1 MEDGLPLGQVE
12 IDEHRV
18 LTTLAFDLPAIPIR
32 AARVLSILS
41 DGSPYR
47 RSAIP
52 GRFGLGTLLKIAE
65 ALGALPT
72 WLVRAARQLH
82 LSTLVRRLLN

>member
-52 GRFGLGTLLKIAE
+52 GRFGLGHPPE
-65 ALGALPT
+65 NRGGPGALPT

-82 LSTLVRRLLN
+82 LSTRVRRLLN